1 MLYLIVQAI
10 WLGLPGAMANLTPPI
25 ATRLFPAFY
34 YPLDFNKKIR
44 GKRVLGYQK
53 TFRGV
58 MTGLIFAAITFALQ
72 IFYLNYHS
80 DSFLTSIQP
89 SLTKL
94 PISYGLYI
102 GLGALGGDVI
112 KSFFKRRQ
120 GRKPGSPW
128 FPYDQTSWIFGILVM
143 QNLFFSLNIRFIVM
157 TIIMGLIFHF
167 TVKILAYV
175 VRANESIF

>member
-10 WLGLPGAMANLTPPI
+10 WLGLPGALANLTPPI
-25 ATRLFPAFY
+25 ATRLFPSLY
-34 YPLDFNKKIR
+34 YPLDLNKKFR
-44 GKRVLGYQK
+44 GRRVLGYEK

-58 MTGLIFAAITFALQ
+58 LTGLIFAHATFVTQ
-72 IFYLNYHS
+72 IFYLVNHS
-80 DSFLTSIQP
+80 DSFLISIQP

-94 PISYGLYI
+94 PAYYGIYI

-112 KSFFKRRQ
+112 KSFFKRRT

-128 FPYDQTSWIFGILVM
+128 FPYDQTAWILGILVM
-143 QNLFFSLNIRFIVM
+143 QNILIDLNFRLVVM
-157 TIIMGLIFHF
+157 TIIMGLVFHF
-167 TVKILAYV
+167 TVKILAYL